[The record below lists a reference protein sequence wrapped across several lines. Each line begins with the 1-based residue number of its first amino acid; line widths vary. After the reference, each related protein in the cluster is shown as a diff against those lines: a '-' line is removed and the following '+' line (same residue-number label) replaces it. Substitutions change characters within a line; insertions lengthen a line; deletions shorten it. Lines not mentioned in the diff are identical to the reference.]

1 MTPQPLEQETTIAL
15 SLYEQ
20 DYYLWLTTT
29 SQQLRQGN
37 LARIDLP
44 NLIEEIE
51 DMGKSERKAIRSNL
65 RILLMH
71 LLKYKYQ
78 PEKRSNSWLFTMRE
92 HRQRLQDSFR
102 DSPSLKPY
110 CQEIF
115 NDCYRDAREL
125 ASDETGLLIDTFP
138 DSSIFSYEETL
149 NTDYLPE

>member
-1 MTPQPLEQETTIAL
+1 MHDRPSTIDHQRL

-20 DYYLWLTTT
+20 DYYLWLITT

-37 LARIDLP
+37 LVKVDLP

-51 DMGKSERKAIRSNL
+51 DMGRSERKAIRSNL

-78 PEKRSNSWLFTMRE
+78 PEKRSNSWLFAIRE
-92 HRQRLQDSFR
+92 HRQRLRDYFR

-110 CQEIF
+110 CQQIF
-115 NDCYRDAREL
+115 NDCDRDAREL
-125 ASDETGLLIDTFP
+125 ASDETGLSIDTFSN
-138 DSSIFSYEETL
+138 SSIFSLEETL
-149 NTDYLPE
+149 NTDLLPE